1 MLCFAGDLDGDGRV
15 DKDEFLIWH
24 LYHLGY
30 KPDVE
35 TYAMFYA
42 ADTDGDGDV
51 SETTR
56 SSTLS
61 LSGGVLV
68 STDD

>member
-56 SSTLS
+56 SRTLS
-61 LSGGVLV
+61 SSGGVPV

>member
-1 MLCFAGDLDGDGRV
+1 
-15 DKDEFLIWH
+15 

-51 SETTR
+51 SER
-56 SSTLS
+56 LE
-61 LSGGVLV
+61 GVYPFCVWRRAGLNGC
-68 STDD
+68 